1 MGLKVGNC
9 ARSWGVGGWVT
20 CVARRPSGARVVG
33 ALRGQGW
40 VLRSSRVGG
49 GDRTGDILGAGSPPR
64 GLRAV
69 MKDYKSDR

>member
-20 CVARRPSGARVVG
+20 CKARRPSGARKIS
-33 ALRGQGW
+33 ALTGQ
-40 VLRSSRVGG
+40 G
-49 GDRTGDILGAGSPPR
+49 GDRAGDILGAGSPSR

-69 MKDYKSDR
+69 TENYRSDR

>member
-9 ARSWGVGGWVT
+9 TRSSGVGGWVT
-20 CVARRPSGARVVG
+20 CLARRPSGARVVS
-33 ALRGQGW
+33 ALAGQGW

-49 GDRTGDILGAGSPPR
+49 RDRAGDILGAGSPSR

-69 MKDYKSDR
+69 TKDYKSDR